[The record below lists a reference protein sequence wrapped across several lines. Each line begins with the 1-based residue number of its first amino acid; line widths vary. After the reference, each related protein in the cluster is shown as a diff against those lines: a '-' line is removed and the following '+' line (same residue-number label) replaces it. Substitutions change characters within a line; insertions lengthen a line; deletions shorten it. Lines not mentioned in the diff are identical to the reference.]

1 MSNIETT
8 QEERHFNKVYWFVVA
23 YSALLTAL
31 MAAIVFCHVQKEN
44 TQMANMTLSYVFGLI
59 SGVTGVIVITNS
71 DKKRDAL
78 LPPGTQQAVDSGWAY
93 PTKLCCNLL
102 RYASFAMPQ

>member
-1 MSNIETT
+1 METT
-8 QEERHFNKVYWFVVA
+8 QEERHFNKVYWFVVG

-31 MAAIVFCHVQKEN
+31 MAAIVFCRVPKEN

-71 DKKRDAL
+71 DKKRDGL
-78 LPPGTQQAVDSGWAY
+78 LPPANTQQSKIEVTQTTTETK
-93 PTKLCCNLL
+93 PTDN
-102 RYASFAMPQ
+102 APTT